1 MRKKIVFMLS
11 LLVVS
16 TVLTAQTKVIAH
28 RGHWKPE
35 GSAHNSMSSFI
46 NAQKLGV
53 YGSELDVHLTVDNV
67 LVVYHDNLIQEHDI
81 SNSTYD
87 QLKILKI
94 KNGESLP
101 TLEAHLLQAKKNKK
115 TKLIIEIKPKKD
127 VELENKTALAVLEL
141 VRKHKL
147 QKRVEYISFS
157 INICKELVKL
167 KAGAPVAYLCMSGV
181 AYTPKELKAWGI
193 NGLDYHHSLLLKN
206 PEWITEAKALGLTT
220 NVWTVNVNDLIQKFI
235 ELKVDYITTDVPN
248 KVLEMLRK

>member
-1 MRKKIVFMLS
+1 MLS
-11 LLVVS
+11 LLVLS

-28 RGHWKPE
+28 RGYWKPE
-35 GSAHNSMSSFI
+35 GSAHNSISSLI

-53 YGSELDVHLTVDNV
+53 YGSELDVHLTADNV
-67 LVVYHDNLIQEHDI
+67 LVVFHDNSIQGHEI
-81 SNSTYD
+81 SSSTYAELRD
-87 QLKILKI
+87 LKIA
-94 KNGESLP
+94 NGESLP
-101 TLEAHLLQAKKNKK
+101 TLEAHLLQAKKYKK

-127 VELENKTALAVLEL
+127 IELENRTVLAVLEL

-167 KAGAPVAYLCMSGV
+167 KAKAPVAFLCMSGV
-181 AYTPKELKAWGI
+181 AYTPKELKEWGI
-193 NGLDYHHSLLLKN
+193 GGLDYHHSLLLQH

-235 ELKVDYITTDVPN
+235 ELKVNYITTDVPD
-248 KVLEMLRK
+248 KVMEMLRK

>member
-81 SNSTYD
+81 SNST
-87 QLKILKI
+87 
-94 KNGESLP
+94 
-101 TLEAHLLQAKKNKK
+101 
-115 TKLIIEIKPKKD
+115 
-127 VELENKTALAVLEL
+127 
-141 VRKHKL
+141 
-147 QKRVEYISFS
+147 
-157 INICKELVKL
+157 
-167 KAGAPVAYLCMSGV
+167 
-181 AYTPKELKAWGI
+181 
-193 NGLDYHHSLLLKN
+193 
-206 PEWITEAKALGLTT
+206 
-220 NVWTVNVNDLIQKFI
+220 
-235 ELKVDYITTDVPN
+235 
-248 KVLEMLRK
+248 

>member
-1 MRKKIVFMLS
+1 MLS
-11 LLVVS
+11 LLVLS

-28 RGHWKPE
+28 RGYWKPE
-35 GSAHNSMSSFI
+35 GSAHNSISSLI

-53 YGSELDVHLTVDNV
+53 YGSELDVHLTADNI
-67 LVVYHDNLIQEHDI
+67 LVVFHDNIIQGHEI
-81 SNSTYD
+81 SSSTYAELRD
-87 QLKILKI
+87 LKIA
-94 KNGESLP
+94 NGESLP
-101 TLEAHLLQAKKNKK
+101 TLEAHLLQAKKHKK

-127 VELENKTALAVLEL
+127 IELENRTVLAVLEL

-167 KAGAPVAYLCMSGV
+167 KAKAPVAYLCMSGV
-181 AYTPKELKAWGI
+181 AYTPKELKEWGI
-193 NGLDYHHSLLLKN
+193 GGLDYHHSLLLQH

-235 ELKVDYITTDVPN
+235 GLKVDFVTTDVPD
-248 KVLEMLRK
+248 KVMEMLRK